1 MKHLESRM
9 QVQCVKWFR
18 LQYRQMGDLLIH
30 VPNGGSRDLRT
41 AQRLKAEGGCPRC
54 FGFGVVYAQP
64 NTPRVI
70 H

>member
-30 VPNGGSRDLRT
+30 VPNGGSRDLFT
-41 AQRLKAEGGCPRC
+41 AQRLKAEGVDRKS
-54 FGFGVVYAQP
+54 VV
-64 NTPRVI
+64 
-70 H
+70 